1 MKKNVLL
8 IIALFIASLNLRPA
22 INSIAPLLE
31 SIRSDLGMSAA
42 VASLLT
48 AIPVLCMGIFSPV
61 AVKAGG
67 KWGIER
73 IIGLSLVII
82 GIGTVIRL
90 FTNSVLFL
98 VTTAFIAGIGIA
110 LIGPLLSGFI
120 KQHFPNHVPS
130 MVAVYTVALTLGAA
144 FSSALSTTLENSF
157 NSWQISLAFWA
168 IIAFVAAVIWWLFVN
183 QQVKK
188 SAYTATA
195 GTKVQL
201 PWGNGKAWIL
211 TLSFGLMAMLFY
223 SITAWLPQIIE
234 GMGYTKN
241 YATIAL
247 TIFVAVQ
254 IPVSLVLPILLKRF
268 PSRRLWLVVE
278 SILELVGLILL
289 VLNVE
294 PLVAS
299 ALIGIGA
306 GGLFSL
312 NLLLPIDATDN
323 AHEAASW
330 SAMIQSA
337 GYVIGALGPI
347 ILGWIHDATNSF
359 VSAVFG
365 MIVIVLIMSIFQ
377 FTATAKRRVNTFKEK
392 AQDSGGKQSIV

>member
-1 MKKNVLL
+1 MKKSVLL
-8 IIALFIASLNLRPA
+8 IIALFMASLNLRPA

-31 SIRSDLGMSAA
+31 SIRTDLGMSAA

-48 AIPVLCMGIFSPV
+48 AIPVLCMGLFSPI

-73 IIGLSLVII
+73 VIGLSLLII
-82 GIGTVIRL
+82 GVGTVIRL
-90 FTNSVLFL
+90 FTDSVSFL
-98 VTTAFIAGIGIA
+98 VTTAIIAGIGIA

-120 KQHFPNHVPS
+120 KEHFPNQVPF
-130 MVAVYTVALTLGAA
+130 MVSVYTVALTLGAA
-144 FSSALSTTLENSF
+144 ISSALSTSLENSF
-157 NSWQISLAFWA
+157 NSWQTSLAFWA

-188 SAYTATA
+188 SAHTATS

-211 TLSFGLMAMLFY
+211 TLSFGLMGMLFY
-223 SITAWLPQIIE
+223 SITAWLPQIIQ
-234 GMGYTKN
+234 GKGYTKD
-241 YATIAL
+241 YAAIAL
-247 TIFVAVQ
+247 TIFVVVQ
-254 IPVSLVLPILLKRF
+254 IPVSLVLPILLRRF
-268 PSRRLWLVVE
+268 HSRRFWLIVE
-278 SILELVGLILL
+278 SIIELVGFILL
-289 VLNVE
+289 VLNIE
-294 PLVAS
+294 PLLAS

-306 GGLFSL
+306 GGLFPL

-347 ILGWIHDATNSF
+347 ILGWIYDATNSF
-359 VSAVFG
+359 TSAVVG
-365 MIVIVLIMSIFQ
+365 MIVIVLIMMIFQ
-377 FTATAKRRVNTFKEK
+377 FAATAKRSVNTLHIQGE
-392 AQDSGGKQSIV
+392 STR

>member
-188 SAYTATA
+188 SAHTATA

-392 AQDSGGKQSIV
+392 AQDSGGKQYIV